1 MNSANIKGDVVLC
14 VLLKGITCRLSFYGT
29 GPEWGKQSAVQL
41 PRCTVD
47 IFFFPL
53 IRSSAA
59 PGFFCN
65 VPVSWLKNASKT
77 PNENMRCGRLS
88 DLWTVFWAF
97 WSWFLLYRCN
107 RSANQVL
114 HSCGLL
120 FPTFFTSGVFG
131 QQEMSSYSCWLGENV
146 WHPGWCGWSVQPNNK
161 QLTEKERITRHNFYT
176 SSSMSH

>member
-1 MNSANIKGDVVLC
+1 MCIAQGNNV
-14 VLLKGITCRLSFYGT
+14 
-29 GPEWGKQSAVQL
+29 QAVFL
-41 PRCTVD
+41 RNWAWMRKAVSCSVATLHCWY
-47 IFFFPL
+47 FFFPL